1 MVDTLER
8 VKRHPW
14 RRRRSSGTARPLE
27 LPKLTPVP
35 APAPE
40 PEHPRT
46 ADMSAARHPW
56 MPLSPCGSDCLP
68 AAGAVPT
75 VGWGRRVV
83 RGLAASAVMVG
94 GVSLALCLPMLP
106 AAARTRATR
115 RWFRLLLRS
124 FGIELRVPGEDD
136 LGNHDLGVAGR
147 GALVAANHVS
157 WLDVVAL
164 NAVCPVRFLAKR
176 EIRSWPIV
184 GRLAASGGTVFVDRE
199 RLTEL
204 PRTVDTLSEVLRGG
218 GQITVF
224 PEGTTWCGTVGG
236 RWRPAAFQAAI
247 DAEVPVVPVAL
258 RYGQL
263 DLGPSTAV
271 AFVGE
276 MTLVN
281 TLCRTLAL
289 RGLVIEVD
297 VRPVLSSHGRTRR
310 DLADAA
316 AAAATAVTGD
326 SGGRLS

>member
-14 RRRRSSGTARPLE
+14 RRRRANGTALPLE
-27 LPKLTPVP
+27 LPRLTPVP

-40 PEHPRT
+40 PEHPRA

-75 VGWGRRVV
+75 VGWGRRTV
-83 RGLAASAVMVG
+83 RGLVGLVVMLG
-94 GVSLALCLPMLP
+94 GVGLALCLPMLP

-115 RWFRLLLRS
+115 RWFRMLLRA
-124 FGIELRVPGEDD
+124 FGIELRVLGDD
-136 LGNHDLGVAGR
+136 DLGVAGT

-176 EIRSWPIV
+176 EIRTWPIV

-199 RLTEL
+199 RLTDL
-204 PRTVDTLSEVLRGG
+204 PRTVDTLADVLRGG

-247 DAEVPVVPVAL
+247 DAEVPIVPVAL

-263 DLGPSTAV
+263 GVGPSTAV

-316 AAAATAVTGD
+316 AASVT
-326 SGGRLS
+326 